1 MVIVFSGPTLAPDA
15 AKRLFPEAR
24 CQPPAAQGD
33 VYHACRVQPAVIC
46 LIDGYFEHQPAVTH
60 KELLWALHQGVVV
73 YGASSMGALRAA
85 ELSSFGMRG
94 WGKVYELFA
103 AGELEDD
110 DEVTV
115 VHAESERGFLPASEA
130 LVNIR
135 LTLGAAVDDGILPRK
150 SAFTLVAHA
159 KALFYPER
167 QYPRILS
174 AAAEAGLSRSEIV
187 RFERWL
193 GEPGKRVDQKAADAS
208 TLLAHVRAGYRT
220 SSLPPKVHAF
230 DFPYTDA
237 WHELR
242 LSFEQSDAEP
252 PTGFEP
258 APSAL
263 DEDVLEEIQ
272 LLGPETFQR
281 VLSAATWR
289 ALCLDLDAAV
299 ESTPA
304 NGRSPAGDG
313 SGAQPALDRVPER
326 PSPKWLSEHDLDA
339 EGHRRLIED
348 ECHVARVNALARR
361 RVLSQI
367 PNVLTLLGDYPKV
380 RERARDKRQQVGPPG
395 RRPEPGSEREA
406 RARAGITGKPKASP
420 GIEPEA
426 AQGALRY
433 YFEGRLGRAIP
444 DDLTAFARS
453 TGFASRDELVTAICR
468 DAEFMRRRK

>member
-33 VYHACRVQPAVIC
+33 VYRACRDQPAVIC

-60 KELLWALHQGVVV
+60 KELLWALHRGVVV

-103 AGELEDD
+103 AGDLEDD

-135 LTLGAAVDDGILPRK
+135 LTLEAAVDDGILARK
-150 SAFTLVAHA
+150 SAFALVARA

-208 TLLAHVRAGYRT
+208 TLLAHVRTGYRAG
-220 SSLPPKVHAF
+220 SLPSKVHSF

-242 LSFEQSDAEP
+242 LSVEQSDAEQ
-252 PTGFEP
+252 PTGVEP
-258 APSAL
+258 SPSAL

-304 NGRSPAGDG
+304 NGRSPARDG
-313 SGAQPALDRVPER
+313 SGEPALDRVPER

-348 ECHVARVNALARR
+348 EHHVARVNALARR

-367 PNVLTLLGDYPKV
+367 SNVLTLLGDYPKV
-380 RERARDKRQQVGPPG
+380 RERASDKRQQVG
-395 RRPEPGSEREA
+395 
-406 RARAGITGKPKASP
+406 SP
-420 GIEPEA
+420 GHPPDPEA
-426 AQGALRY
+426 AQDAVRY
-433 YFEGRLGRAIP
+433 YFENRLGRAIP
-444 DDLTAFARS
+444 DDLAAFARS
-453 TGFASRDELVTAICR
+453 TGFASRDEFVAAICR
-468 DAEFMRRRK
+468 DAEFMRSK

>member
-15 AKRLFPEAR
+15 AKHLFPEAR

-33 VYHACRVQPAVIC
+33 VYRACRDQPAVIC

-60 KELLWALHQGVVV
+60 KELLWALHRGVVV

-135 LTLGAAVDDGILPRK
+135 LTLEAAVGDGILPRK
-150 SAFTLVAHA
+150 SAFALLAHA

-167 QYPRILS
+167 QYSRILS

-187 RFERWL
+187 GFERWL
-193 GEPGKRVDQKAADAS
+193 GAPGKRVDQKAADAS
-208 TLLAHVRAGYRT
+208 TLLAHVRTGYRT
-220 SSLPPKVHAF
+220 GSLPSKVRSF

-237 WHELR
+237 WHALR
-242 LSFEQSDAEP
+242 LSVEQSEAEQ
-252 PTGFEP
+252 PTGVEV
-258 APSAL
+258 PSAF

-289 ALCLDLDAAV
+289 ALCLNLDAAV

-304 NGRSPAGDG
+304 NGRFPAPDG

-326 PSPKWLSEHDLDA
+326 PSSSWLSEHDLDA

-348 ECHVARVNALARR
+348 ERHVARVNALARR
-361 RVLSQI
+361 LVLSQI

-380 RERARDKRQQVGPPG
+380 RERACDKRQQMGPPG
-395 RRPEPGSEREA
+395 HRP
-406 RARAGITGKPKASP
+406 
-420 GIEPEA
+420 EPEA
-426 AQGALRY
+426 AEDALQD
-433 YFEGRLGRAIP
+433 YFEDRLGRAIP

-453 TGFASRDELVTAICR
+453 TGFASPDDFVTAICR
-468 DAEFMRRRK
+468 DAEFRRRRK